1 MSVLVGGCEKFL
13 YDLKAGPAG
22 GRLRRPPS
30 AGSTTTVVPTL
41 SRTLKGRWP
50 PCVDSVIVNQR

>member
-1 MSVLVGGCEKFL
+1 MSASCSVMSVLVGGCEKFL

-22 GRLRRPPS
+22 
-30 AGSTTTVVPTL
+30 GSTTTVVPTL